1 MIYLKAILTYL
12 KLKLKLNPNR
22 HNIWRLDFIIFCFK
36 NNIKIVSETKKSFIV
51 KYKLN
56 DNLFFEIRHYPSSDF
71 SVFNTV
77 IIKKQ
82 YDIQLDNPKY
92 IIDAGAN
99 VGYTALYLTD
109 KFQSSK
115 IISIEP
121 FSENANMI
129 KNHIK
134 LNNLQ
139 NIILLEKALWHKEE
153 NLNLDFT
160 YRDCREHAVRTIAD
174 TNNTN
179 GLVINTITL
188 DQIFNTYNINQLDF
202 LKIDIEGSEK
212 QIFEDYNPI
221 NEILKNTTTIAIE
234 IHDEVASRENIE
246 TILKNN
252 FIKVY
257 NLGELT
263 IASKYE

>member
-1 MIYLKAILTYL
+1 MIYLNAILTYL
-12 KLKLKLNPNR
+12 QLKLKLNTNR
-22 HNIWRLDFIIFCFK
+22 HNIWRLDFVIFCFK
-36 NNIKIVSETKKSFIV
+36 NKIKIIGESKQSFIV

-56 DNLFFEIRHYPSSDF
+56 NDLFFEIRHYPSSDF

-82 YDIQLDNPKY
+82 YDIKLDNPKY

-109 KFQSSK
+109 KFPLTK

-121 FSENANMI
+121 FSENAQII
-129 KNHIK
+129 KNHIL

-139 NIILLEKALWHKEE
+139 NIILLEKGLWHTEE
-153 NLNLDFT
+153 DLNLDFS
-160 YRDCREHAVRTIAD
+160 YRDCREHAVRTIAQK
-174 TNNTN
+174 NNTN
-179 GLVINTITL
+179 SIVISTITL
-188 DQIFNTYNINQLDF
+188 DKILTTYNIEKVDF

-212 QIFEDYNPI
+212 QIFEDYSQI
-221 NEILKNTTTIAIE
+221 NEILKNTITIAIE

-246 TILKNN
+246 YILKSN
-252 FIKVY
+252 FKKVS